1 MTRMHLR
8 AAIVTS
14 GVLFAC
20 TLVTSITGFAA
31 ASVDQ
36 LTELTGKASVIVTLK
51 GRDTFTSEYRYDVSV
66 RNHTADALIADSLVI
81 VLDKI
86 TNLAGEDHE
95 GLTGESFLTRFE
107 VLGQDGETAEGK
119 PFFRIPAGPTPDLS
133 PLTDSLPAS
142 VRLRNKDYLS
152 VFTPSFRV
160 LGQKRPPPEPKQ
172 TQAAPVQPGAT
183 PTAPSRN
190 SVDKLIQL
198 LIKKGVVTEEEWRK
212 ANQP

>member
-31 ASVDQ
+31 ASLDQ

-172 TQAAPVQPGAT
+172 TQAAPIQPGAT
-183 PTAPSRN
+183 QTTPNRN
-190 SVDKLIQL
+190 SIDKLIQL

>member
-1 MTRMHLR
+1 MHLR

-31 ASVDQ
+31 ASLDQ

-119 PFFRIPAGPTPDLS
+119 PFFRVPAGPTPDLS